1 MNELHPKKNHW
12 ITWQQELLLKAAL
25 FSGNDAIS
33 AWEKWRTNTDL
44 DSIDPGSYRLLPL
57 LYNNLI
63 KLKIN
68 DTLMKRLKGI
78 YRRTWYE
85 NQIRLNLMIRL
96 LELFQN
102 SGIKTIVLK
111 GIALIHLYYK
121 DYGLRPMSDLD
132 IFVPTNRAAEAIVLL
147 RKSGWKAEYKSPEKI
162 INLFHSCDLTDNT
175 GLHHLDL
182 HWHLYIE
189 CCGPNADDDFW
200 NGARET
206 MIKNM
211 STNVLNPTDQ
221 LLHTC
226 VHGMKWSK
234 IPPFRWVADAMMIL
248 NSSQK
253 EIDWNRLLI
262 QAQKCRLTVPV
273 LYSLEYLSKNFKVYI
288 PPEVLKKIRKIPTL
302 KIEHIEYR
310 YKIENQK
317 KKLLG
322 NIPVLWFDSLRL
334 FRNRSFWQKLRG
346 FIKYSKYFWKIE
358 NFWQLSSYVLSL
370 SINKMKHL
378 IRLTT
383 ERISNSEY

>member
-1 MNELHPKKNHW
+1 MNELYPKKNHW

-33 AWEKWRTNTDL
+33 AWEKWRTNTDF

-162 INLFHSCDLTDNT
+162 INFFHSCDLTDTT

-189 CCGPNADDDFW
+189 CCRPNADDDFW
-200 NGARET
+200 NGAQQT
-206 MIKNM
+206 MIKNI

-221 LLHTC
+221 LLHTF

-273 LYSLEYLSKNFKVYI
+273 LYSLEYLSKNFEVYI
-288 PPEVLKKIRKIPTL
+288 PPEVLEKIRKIPTS
-302 KIEHIEYR
+302 KIEHIEYK

-334 FRNRSFWQKLRG
+334 FRNKSSWQKLRG
-346 FIKYSKYFWKIE
+346 FIIYLKHFWKIE

-383 ERISNSEY
+383 ERISKSEC

>member
-1 MNELHPKKNHW
+1 MDEFNRQQNHW

-33 AWEKWRTNTDL
+33 AWEKWKKNVDF

-57 LYNNLI
+57 LYHNLI

-68 DTLMKRLKGI
+68 DALMNRLKGI

-85 NQIRLNLMIRL
+85 NQIRLNRMVML

-111 GIALIHLYYK
+111 GIALIHLFYK

-132 IFVPTNRAAEAIVLL
+132 IFVPTKHAAETIVLL
-147 RKSGWKAEYKSPEKI
+147 KKLGWETEYKSPEKI
-162 INLFHSCDLTDNT
+162 IDFFHSCDLTDTT

-182 HWHLYIE
+182 HWHLFIE

-200 NGARET
+200 DGAQPT
-206 MIKNM
+206 MIKNI
-211 STNVLNPTDQ
+211 STNVLNPADQ

-234 IPPFRWVADAMMIL
+234 IPPFRWVADALMIL
-248 NSSQK
+248 NSSQT
-253 EIDWNRLLI
+253 EIDWNRLI
-262 QAQKCRLTVPV
+262 NQAQKCSLTVP
-273 LYSLEYLSKNFKVYI
+273 LKYSLEYLVKSFNVFI
-288 PPEVLKKIRKIPTL
+288 SPENLEKIREIPAT
-302 KIEHIEYR
+302 KVEQIEYK

-334 FRNRSFWQKLRG
+334 SGNKSLLQKLRV
-346 FIKYSKYFWKIE
+346 FIKYLKHFWKIE
-358 NFWQLSSYVLSL
+358 NSWQLSTYVLSM
-370 SINKMKHL
+370 SVNKIKHL
-378 IRLTT
+378 IK
-383 ERISNSEY
+383 